1 MDEDRDRLARGERGG
16 LALPERV
23 VVVESPN
30 KARTLAGFFGRPMRR
45 YLPGLVV
52 YEALSEEGYL
62 VVTATRGHV
71 TDLALRGGLYGV
83 ETAPAYRPRYHP
95 LRACPEGS
103 VPDPFC
109 PDGRASRPDRDR
121 ALGP

>member
-1 MDEDRDRLARGERGG
+1 M
-16 LALPERV
+16 
-23 VVVESPN
+23 VVESPN

-52 YEALSEEGYL
+52 YEALAEEGYL

-83 ETAPAYRPRYHP
+83 ETAPAYTPCGPAPRGASRTP
-95 LRACPEGS
+95 CAPTGR
-103 VPDPFC
+103 
-109 PDGRASRPDRDR
+109 RASPT
-121 ALGP
+121 ATGPSRR